1 MAQAQ
6 QQIEL
11 FHTLFQI
18 CLGVCIVGLILSV
31 LFFFLFDIR
40 KIFNA
45 KSGRSVKRAV
55 QQMEENNARTGKLA
69 MPSLNMEP
77 ERSGD
82 FSSRSGEMVKSGR
95 LHRSGRLG
103 RSGKLIQAESEGA
116 SETSVLYHDPEPDTS
131 TAVQTDQSHGTFVI
145 EKRIFL
151 VHTNEVL

>member
-11 FHTLFQI
+11 FHTLFQV
-18 CLGVCIVGLILSV
+18 CLGIFIVGLILSV

-40 KIFNA
+40 KIFNSR
-45 KSGRSVKRAV
+45 SGRSVKRAV
-55 QQMEENNARTGKLA
+55 QAMEESNARTGKLVV
-69 MPSLNMEP
+69 PNLDMEP

-82 FSSRSGEMVKSGR
+82 FNAKSGEMARSGR
-95 LHRSGRLG
+95 LHRSGRMG
-103 RSGKLIQAESEGA
+103 RTAKTVPQAPEGD
-116 SETSVLYHDPEPDTS
+116 STTTVLYNEIAPDTS
-131 TAVQTDQSHGTFVI
+131 TAVQTDQSYGKFII